1 MSSSKDPERVAAEVG
16 AVMSGL
22 VRRMRAASP
31 EGALTPTQ
39 RAVLHRVDTAGPV
52 TIAALARAELV
63 SPQSM
68 RVTVGALEER
78 GVLVRAP
85 HPTDGRQVV
94 LALTEEGRAA
104 LDAVR
109 EAKHGWLTEALA
121 TRLDPEER
129 RTVGEA
135 AALLRRLVDE

>member
-1 MSSSKDPERVAAEVG
+1 MSSSNDPGRVAAEVA
-16 AVMSGL
+16 AVMGGL

-39 RAVLHRVDTAGPV
+39 RSVLHRVDAEGPL

-63 SPQSM
+63 RPQSM

-78 GVLVRAP
+78 GVLVRTP

-94 LALTEEGRAA
+94 LALTEEGGAT

-109 EAKHGWLTEALA
+109 RAKRDWLTEALA
-121 TRLDPEER
+121 TRLDPDER

-135 AALLRRLVDE
+135 AALLKRLIDT